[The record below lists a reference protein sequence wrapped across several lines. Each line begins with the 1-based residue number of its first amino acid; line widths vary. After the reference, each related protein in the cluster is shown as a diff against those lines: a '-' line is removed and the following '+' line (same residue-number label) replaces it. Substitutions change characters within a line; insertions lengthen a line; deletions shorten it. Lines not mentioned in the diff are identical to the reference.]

1 MSIATNPLIVV
12 ADRFWDGIADRP
24 SGRTSVLV
32 AGGRVEEVGPTR
44 TRGAEVVDLGDRTLV
59 PGFIDCHVHV
69 VPDLPPDT
77 SVSAQTLA
85 ALTSLRTLLHNG
97 FTTVRDLGCAPP
109 SVTVDLKQAQRE
121 GVVDGPR
128 MIVAPRIISGRG
140 GHGDKSAGLG
150 ERFGVELGALADGV
164 DEVVQAVRVEARQ
177 GADWIKF
184 AGTGGFGSEHDDP
197 ELVTYSQAEVDALVA
212 TARDLGMPT
221 AVHAFNDEG
230 VLRAA
235 HAGVRSVEHASLATP
250 STLTVLVDKGIWLVP
265 TQFVTVEC
273 LRHLDDDDFWTD
285 KPDHL
290 RDTFRTHADRL
301 HQCATHPAGSAARIA
316 FGSDAS
322 VLPHR
327 DNWREFPTM
336 VSNGIS
342 ELRALRAA
350 TSEAAA
356 LLATPDRGT
365 IRPGAL
371 ADLVAMPGNPFED
384 IGCTGNVDFVMQN
397 GHIKRHAH
405 PDVR

>member
-1 MSIATNPLIVV
+1 MSTGTSSLIVV
-12 ADRFWDGIADRP
+12 ADRFWDGISDRP

-32 AGGRVEEVGPTR
+32 EGGRVEDVAPAR
-44 TRGAEVVDLGDRTLV
+44 TRGAEVIDLGDRTLV

-77 SVSAQTLA
+77 SVSAQTLT
-85 ALTSLRTLLHNG
+85 ALTALRTLLHNG

-109 SVTVDLKQAQRE
+109 SITMDLKHAQQE

-128 MIVAPRIISGRG
+128 MMVAPRIISGRG
-140 GHGDKSAGLG
+140 GHGDKSAGLA

-164 DEVVQAVRVEARQ
+164 EEVTRAVRTEARL

-197 ELVTYSQAEVDALVA
+197 ERVTYSRAEVDALVG
-212 TARDLGMPT
+212 TARDLGKPA

-235 HAGVRSVEHASLATP
+235 HAGVRSVEHASLVSPT
-250 STLTVLVDKGIWLVP
+250 TLTTLADRGIWLVP
-265 TQFVTVEC
+265 TQVVTVEC
-273 LRHLDDDDFWTD
+273 LRHLDDDHFWAD
-285 KPDHL
+285 KPGHL

-301 HQCATHPAGSAARIA
+301 HQCASHPAGSAVRIA

-327 DNWREFPTM
+327 DNWREFPAL

-342 ELRALRAA
+342 PLRALRAA

-365 IRPGAL
+365 IRPDAL
-371 ADLVAMPGNPFED
+371 ADLIAMPGNPFDD
-384 IGCTGNVDFVMQN
+384 IDCTGSVDFVMQN

-405 PDVR
+405 P

>member
-1 MSIATNPLIVV
+1 MSIGTNSLVVV
-12 ADRFWDGIADRP
+12 ADRFWDGMADRP

-32 AGGRVEEVGPTR
+32 RGRHIEDVAPAR
-44 TRGAEVVDLGDRTLV
+44 TRGAEVIDLGDRTLV

-85 ALTSLRTLLHNG
+85 ALTALRTLLHNG
-97 FTTVRDLGCAPP
+97 FTTVRDLGCALP
-109 SVTVDLKQAQRE
+109 SVTVDLKHAQRE
-121 GVVDGPR
+121 GIVDGPR
-128 MIVAPRIISGRG
+128 MVVAPRIISGRG
-140 GHGDKSAGLG
+140 GHGDKSAGLA

-164 DEVVQAVRVEARQ
+164 DEVVRAVRAEARL

-197 ELVTYSQAEVDALVA
+197 ELVTYSRAEVDALVS
-212 TARDLGMPT
+212 TAHDLGKPT

-250 STLTVLVDKGIWLVP
+250 STLAVLADKGIWLVP
-265 TQFVTVEC
+265 TQFVTAEC
-273 LRHLDDDDFWTD
+273 LRHLDDDQFWTD
-285 KPDHL
+285 KPGHL
-290 RDTFRTHADRL
+290 RAIFRAHADRL
-301 HQCATHPAGSAARIA
+301 DQCASHPAGSAVRIA

-327 DNWREFPTM
+327 DNWREFPAM

-342 ELRALRAA
+342 PLRALRAA
-350 TSEAAA
+350 TIEAAA
-356 LLATPDRGT
+356 LLAVPDRGT

-371 ADLVAMPGNPFED
+371 ADLIAMPGNPFDD
-384 IGCTGNVDFVMQN
+384 IDCTGNVDFVMQS
-397 GHIKRHAH
+397 GRIKRHAH
-405 PDVR
+405 P